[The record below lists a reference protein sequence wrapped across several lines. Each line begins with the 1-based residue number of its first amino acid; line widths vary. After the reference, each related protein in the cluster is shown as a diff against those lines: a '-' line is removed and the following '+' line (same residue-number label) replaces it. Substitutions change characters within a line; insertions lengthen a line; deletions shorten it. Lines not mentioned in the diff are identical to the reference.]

1 MGSDKEKKDKKR
13 EVKNLDNDYSKTV
26 TTGCQSVS
34 DTSDSVTSP
43 MAPFSAN
50 ISSPTAPR
58 VESVVANGSPSTVGH
73 SVISDP
79 IMDEALEIFKAV
91 NREQLGFL

>member
-1 MGSDKEKKDKKR
+1 MI
-13 EVKNLDNDYSKTV
+13 KTV

-43 MAPFSAN
+43 VAPFSAN
-50 ISSPTAPR
+50 ISSPTAPI
-58 VESVVANGSPSTVGH
+58 VESVVANGGPSTVGH

-79 IMDEALEIFKAV
+79 IMGEALEIFKAV
-91 NREQLGFL
+91 NREQLGYFMMSFS

>member
-1 MGSDKEKKDKKR
+1 
-13 EVKNLDNDYSKTV
+13 
-26 TTGCQSVS
+26 
-34 DTSDSVTSP
+34 

-58 VESVVANGSPSTVGH
+58 VESVVANGGPSTVGH

-79 IMDEALEIFKAV
+79 IMDEALETFGSQQVAAWLFD
-91 NREQLGFL
+91 EFF